1 MTTDTLEFLVF
12 VVLNLLAY
20 WRKDILLYTLAGV
33 VTVFYGLYF
42 ATLDGRVDVFMV
54 SLCLVALGF
63 YSFYKA
69 AMRVWRQ
76 EDD

>member
-1 MTTDTLEFLVF
+1 MSTDTLEFLVF

-20 WRKDILLYTLAGV
+20 WRKDIFLYTLAGV
-33 VTVFYGLYF
+33 VTLFYGLYF
-42 ATLDGRVDVFMV
+42 ATLAGRVDVFVMA
-54 SLCLVALGF
+54 LCLFLFGF